1 MIASIFALFG
11 VMIIVMGSLDSIH
24 LTGDLLALWMTIGMA
39 TYLCVYRRYPDTPS
53 EGPAIL
59 LSLLLVPIA
68 WIMGDPL
75 TESVNEIAITC
86 VFGLVFSVALAE
98 GARRL
103 PASETALLSALET
116 PLAPI
121 WAMML
126 FAELPGAY
134 TWVGGGLVLVAAFG
148 AELARISH
156 HRSTAAALCGT
167 SRNFLSVRA
176 LNSMSTMPAH
186 SSVAKDT

>member
-1 MIASIFALFG
+1 
-11 VMIIVMGSLDSIH
+11 
-24 LTGDLLALWMTIGMA
+24 MTIGMA
-39 TYLCVYRRYPDTPS
+39 AYLCIYRRYPDTPS
-53 EGPAIL
+53 AGPAIL

-75 TESVNEIAITC
+75 SETVSEIAITC
-86 VFGLVFSVALAE
+86 IFGLVFSVASVTLAE

-103 PASETALLSALET
+103 PASETALVSALEA

-134 TWVGGGLVLVAAFG
+134 SWVGGGLVLAAVFG
-148 AELARISH
+148 AELVARYSSGNRKETGSSEIGQS
-156 HRSTAAALCGT
+156 
-167 SRNFLSVRA
+167 NFRA
-176 LNSMSTMPAH
+176 TE
-186 SSVAKDT
+186 